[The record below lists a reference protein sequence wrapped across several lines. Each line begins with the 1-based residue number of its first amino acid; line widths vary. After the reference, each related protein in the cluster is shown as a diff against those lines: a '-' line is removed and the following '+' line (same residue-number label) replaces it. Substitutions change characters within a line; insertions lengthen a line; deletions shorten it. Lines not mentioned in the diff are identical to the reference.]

1 MKNYFDLTGE
11 VAVVTGGA
19 GLLGSRYVEA
29 LKEAGAKVASFDIR
43 LPKETIGVLELE
55 VDITKKTQVKNA
67 FAIVGKNLGIPTI
80 LINNAGIDSHP
91 NALTTDNGSFEDYQ
105 EKTWDLVLNSH
116 LKGAFFVSQEFL
128 KRFRASKKSNGSII
142 NVSSTYGLI
151 SPDQSLYEFRRK
163 NGEKFF
169 KPVTYSVAK
178 SGMLNFTRWLAEYCV
193 SSGLPVRVNTLV
205 PGGVFN
211 GQSDEFVKDYSKRTI
226 LGRMART
233 DEYNAAI
240 LFLASHKASSYM
252 TGSTLVV
259 DGGWTAK

>member
-1 MKNYFDLTGE
+1 MF
-11 VAVVTGGA
+11 ASPSI
-19 GLLGSRYVEA
+19 LLYALLPFSKFASYGNATQIDESDILEYLHNDETTKVICLYVE
-29 LKEAGAKVASFDIR
+29 
-43 LPKETIGVLELE
+43 
-55 VDITKKTQVKNA
+55 
-67 FAIVGKNLGIPTI
+67 GI
-80 LINNAGIDSHP
+80 
-91 NALTTDNGSFEDYQ
+91 
-105 EKTWDLVLNSH
+105 
-116 LKGAFFVSQEFL
+116 
-128 KRFRASKKSNGSII
+128 
-142 NVSSTYGLI
+142 
-151 SPDQSLYEFRRK
+151 K

-240 LFLASHKASSYM
+240 LFLASNKASSYM
-252 TGSTLVV
+252 TGSTLVI